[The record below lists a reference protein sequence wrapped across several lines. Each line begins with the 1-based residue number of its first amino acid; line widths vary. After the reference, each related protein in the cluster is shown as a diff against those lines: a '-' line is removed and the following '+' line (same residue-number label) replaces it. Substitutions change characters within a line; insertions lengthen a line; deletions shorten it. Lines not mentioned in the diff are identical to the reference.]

1 MTKENFSIEPYKNPL
16 TEEYL
21 HLDSEYVVT
30 LIKGVAQGII
40 SVGSFVGSMY
50 LISKGENMGAIGI
63 PIGLYFAKKSLD
75 SKTDLK
81 LISNDII
88 ELNKEFC
95 EDQDLT

>member
-1 MTKENFSIEPYKNPL
+1 MTKENLYTESFKNPL
-16 TEEYL
+16 TEKFIN
-21 HLDSEYVVT
+21 LDHEYVTT
-30 LIKGVAQGII
+30 LIKGVTQGII
-40 SVGSFVGSMY
+40 SVGSFVGSIY

-88 ELNKEFC
+88 ELNKEFR